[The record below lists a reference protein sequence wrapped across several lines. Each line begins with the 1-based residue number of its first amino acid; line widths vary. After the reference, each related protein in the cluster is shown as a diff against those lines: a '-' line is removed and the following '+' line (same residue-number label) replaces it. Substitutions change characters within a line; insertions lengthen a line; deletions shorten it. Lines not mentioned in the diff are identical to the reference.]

1 MALAFDKMTDPPQAE
16 TGPPPRRRGY
26 NYPPGMTANILWF
39 AFRKFKPHDPIA
51 LFQYLAER
59 YGRVAHY
66 RLGPEHILFLN
77 DPEFIREILVVQN
90 DNFVKE
96 RTVQRTKML
105 LGEGMITAE
114 GTAHRAQ
121 RRTAQ
126 PAFYRQRIPAYAD
139 CMVELASRT
148 SDNWRDGSTA
158 DVATDMMDLTLNI
171 VSRTL
176 FGRELADEAREVS
189 AAITQIMKLYH
200 YLVLLPGVE
209 MLVSL
214 GVPGLSRFTAA
225 KQTLDACVERL
236 IDEHRNGAS
245 PDQRS
250 NRPDLL
256 SLMLQD
262 ETRETSPTALR
273 DQVITIFL
281 AGYETVANALT
292 WTWYLLSQNPE
303 AEGKLHEEID
313 SVLGSRLP
321 SYDDLPKLLYTE
333 MVFAESL
340 RLYPPAWA
348 MGRRALE
355 DFSLGPYFLPRGT
368 TVLISQFVLHR
379 NPEYFPDPLRF
390 DPDRF
395 LPAAKAARTKFTY
408 LPFGAGPRQCI
419 GEAFAWMEGVL
430 VLATIAQQWRL
441 RLAPN
446 ARVKP
451 QPLITLRP
459 KYGMKM
465 VLTKR
470 EKR

>member
-1 MALAFDKMTDPPQAE
+1 MTEFPQ
-16 TGPPPRRRGY
+16 TQPVPGGRRPAY
-26 NYPPGMTANILWF
+26 HYPPGMAANLLWF
-39 AFRKFKPHDPIA
+39 AFRKFKPHDPIE
-51 LFQYLAER
+51 LFQFLADR
-59 YGRVAHY
+59 YGPLAHY

-77 DPEFIREILVVQN
+77 HPEFIREILVVQN

-105 LGEGMITAE
+105 LGEGMITTE
-114 GTAHRAQ
+114 GAAHRTQ
-121 RRTAQ
+121 RRAAQ

-139 CMVELASRT
+139 CMVELAART
-148 SDNWRDGSTA
+148 SENWREGGTV
-158 DVATDMMDLTLNI
+158 DVASDMMDLTLNI

-176 FGRELADEAREVS
+176 FGRELGKEAHGVA

-209 MLVSL
+209 MLVNL

-225 KQTLDACVERL
+225 KRTLDACVERL
-236 IDEHRNGAS
+236 IEEHRNGTS
-245 PDQRS
+245 PDQKS
-250 NRPDLL
+250 GQPDLL
-256 SLMLQD
+256 TLMLQD
-262 ETRETSPTALR
+262 ETMETSPTALR

-292 WTWYLLSQNPE
+292 WTWYLLSQNAE
-303 AEGKLHEEID
+303 AERGLHGEVD
-313 SVLGSRLP
+313 LLGDRLP
-321 SYDDLPKLLYTE
+321 AYDDLPQLRYTE

-355 DFSLGPYFLPRGT
+355 DFQLGQYFLPRGT

-379 NPEYFPDPLRF
+379 NPEFFPEPLRF

-395 LPAAKAARTKFTY
+395 LPAAKAARAKFTY

-430 VLATIAQQWRL
+430 VLATIAQKWRL

-446 ARVKP
+446 AKIKP

-459 KYGMKM
+459 KYGMPM
-465 VLTKR
+465 TLTKR
-470 EKR
+470 